1 MLVQNKQLEFSVVPI
16 SPREAG
22 TPCSWAFFN
31 WPDKHP
37 GGPSLMGTTGARLTQ
52 AKGPPWALLTLAPRP
67 LRLGSQL
74 AAIVQWVFRE
84 LLNLGR
90 VC

>member
-1 MLVQNKQLEFSVVPI
+1 
-16 SPREAG
+16 
-22 TPCSWAFFN
+22 
-31 WPDKHP
+31 
-37 GGPSLMGTTGARLTQ
+37 MGTTGARLTQ
-52 AKGPPWALLTLAPRP
+52 AKGPSRALLTLAPRP

-90 VC
+90 VCWTG